1 MNAPTR
7 VLVVEDETALREMLA
22 QSLREAGYS
31 VDEAANVSSAWQRI
45 RSEPPQ
51 LILLDWMLP
60 DVSGFEFLRSLRR
73 DTATHSLPVIMLTAK
88 GEETDRVRG
97 LDAGADDYIP
107 KPFSLREL
115 RARVQAVLRRS
126 GSEEPQTVSFDGLEI
141 DLERHR
147 VSANS
152 TEIHLS
158 PTEFR
163 LLHFLISHPQRVYSR
178 SQLLDNAWGQD
189 TYVEERTVDVQ
200 VRRLRKALI
209 PYDMAGYIQTVR
221 GFGYRFAR
229 P

>member
-126 GSEEPQTVSFDGLEI
+126 GSEESQTVSFDGLEI